1 MLIQKNETWILAG
14 ASSGLGKEFS
24 AAAQEKFPEV
34 RQVLVSRRSAC
45 ACDFSKQESWVD
57 ILKTITEQEPTRILY
72 FAGGGPW
79 GPYPDK
85 KWSSHEWTYRVN
97 FLFPAFLLSQVLPKT
112 LQQILFVGSSIA
124 ESQPDPGAASYS
136 ASKHALKG
144 LVTTLQAERSLKFDL
159 RLLSPGYLDTA
170 LLPANA
176 WPRQVEGLVS
186 QPKAVAERTLS
197 WVQDVH
203 SANGHL
209 ILG

>member
-1 MLIQKNETWILAG
+1 MLIQESETWILAG
-14 ASSGLGKEFS
+14 ASSGLGQAFS
-24 AAAQEKFPEV
+24 VATKEKFPEIQ
-34 RQVLVSRRSAC
+34 QVLMSRKSPSI
-45 ACDFSKQESWVD
+45 CDFSKQESWPH
-57 ILKTITEQEPTRILY
+57 ILETIIQQKPTRFFY

-85 KWSSHEWTYRVN
+85 KWASHEWTYRVN
-97 FLFPAFLLSQVLPKT
+97 FLFPAFFLSQTLPES
-112 LQQILFVGSSIA
+112 LGQVLFVGSRIA
-124 ESQPDPGAASYS
+124 ESAPDPGAASYS

-144 LVTTLQAERSLKFDL
+144 LVTTLQAEKSLTFDL

-176 WPRQVEGLVS
+176 WPRQVTGLVS
-186 QPKAVAERTLS
+186 QPKAIAERTLS
-197 WVQDVH
+197 WVQDVR